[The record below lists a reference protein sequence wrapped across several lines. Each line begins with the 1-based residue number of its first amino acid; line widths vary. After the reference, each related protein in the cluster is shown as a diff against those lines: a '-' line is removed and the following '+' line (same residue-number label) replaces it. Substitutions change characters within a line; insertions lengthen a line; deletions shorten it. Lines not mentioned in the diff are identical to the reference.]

1 MSLDTEFKYFYPKK
15 LSQSSQKYGLD
26 TGSGIRKK
34 IIPDTGSWGPK
45 INRIW
50 DPESGSATLGKYFFQ
65 LKITHCS
72 I

>member
-45 INRIW
+45 KTGSGIPNP
-50 DPESGSATLGKYFFQ
+50 DPQ
-65 LKITHCS
+65 HWVS
-72 I
+72 IFSN